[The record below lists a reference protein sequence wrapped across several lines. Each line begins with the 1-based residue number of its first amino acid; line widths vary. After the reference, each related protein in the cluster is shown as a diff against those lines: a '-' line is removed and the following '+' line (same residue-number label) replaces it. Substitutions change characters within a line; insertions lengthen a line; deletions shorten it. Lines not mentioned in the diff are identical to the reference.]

1 MNLRVC
7 LPQLLAGVHQ
17 EFVGEHVRQNASV
30 CGMSACLWLVSSPFR
45 WFLTTLLL
53 ISLMIS
59 ILCWHPKANTITT
72 QVLHNRSFCK
82 CLQPVIGKH
91 LSIYIITVWR
101 IPDNYGVIWCA
112 QVRFSIIRAK
122 SAKAFDSCPA
132 SRQLYKALL

>member
-30 CGMSACLWLVSSPFR
+30 CGMSAYLWLVSRSLSLVLDKVVAVADPNSVLASQNNYIYNTS
-45 WFLTTLLL
+45 LTQQIFPQMSAACYWQT
-53 ISLMIS
+53 S
-59 ILCWHPKANTITT
+59 
-72 QVLHNRSFCK
+72 Q
-82 CLQPVIGKH
+82 
-91 LSIYIITVWR
+91 YIITVCR